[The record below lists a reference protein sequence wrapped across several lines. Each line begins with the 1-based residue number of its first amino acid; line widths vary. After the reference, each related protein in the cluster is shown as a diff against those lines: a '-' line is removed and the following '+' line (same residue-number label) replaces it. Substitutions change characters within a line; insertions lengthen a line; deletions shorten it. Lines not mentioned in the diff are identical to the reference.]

1 MTATL
6 RSLSGIKPTG
16 TPHLGNYLGMIRP
29 ALKLQESHETFYF
42 IADYHALTTLRESP
56 LLQEYTYD
64 LTATFAALGMDFDR
78 HTFYRQSDV
87 PEVTEL
93 TWILSCVTGKGLLDR
108 AHAFKDAS
116 TKGQEV
122 SMGLYNYPIL
132 MAADILLYDTNFVPV
147 GKDQQQHLEMTRD
160 MAIRFNNTFGEAL
173 VVPEALIE
181 DKVATIPGLDGQKM
195 SKSYNNIIPLFA
207 PEKTLRKAVMKM
219 QTDSKTVEES
229 KDPDT
234 CGVFALYRCFADED
248 EQAAL
253 AERYRAG
260 GMGYGEAKQL
270 CFERMNAEL
279 AEARE
284 RYDALRA
291 NPEQLEGILEAGR
304 DKAKLV
310 AREVLARVRNRVGLY
325 R

>member
-234 CGVFALYRCFADED
+234 CGVFALYHCFADED

>member
-29 ALKLQESHETFYF
+29 ALKLQEIHETFYF
-42 IADYHALTTLRESP
+42 IADYHALTTLREAP

-93 TWILSCVTGKGLLDR
+93 TWMLSCVTGKGLLDR

-116 TKGQEV
+116 TKGQEIN
-122 SMGLYNYPIL
+122 MGLYNYPIL

-160 MAIRFNNTFGEAL
+160 MAIHFNNTYGEAL

-181 DKVATIPGLDGQKM
+181 NKVATIPGLDGQKM

-207 PEKTLRKAVMKM
+207 PVQTLRKAVMKM
-219 QTDSKTVEES
+219 QTDSKTVKEL

-234 CGVFALYRCFADED
+234 CGVFALYRCFANED

-260 GMGYGEAKQL
+260 GLGYGEAKQL
-270 CFERMNAEL
+270 CFERVNAEL
-279 AEARE
+279 ADARE
-284 RYDALRA
+284 RYNALRS

-310 AREVLARVRNRVGLY
+310 AREVLARVRSRVGLY
-325 R
+325 K

>member
-29 ALKLQESHETFYF
+29 AIKLQEIHETFYF
-42 IADYHALTTLRESP
+42 IADYHALTTLREAP

-64 LTATFAALGMDFDR
+64 LTATFAALGMDFNH

-234 CGVFALYRCFADED
+234 CGVFALYHCFADED

-325 R
+325 Q

>member
-29 ALKLQESHETFYF
+29 ALKLQEIHETFYF
-42 IADYHALTTLRESP
+42 IADYHALTTLREAP

-93 TWILSCVTGKGLLDR
+93 TWMLSCVTGKGLLDR

-116 TKGQEV
+116 TKGQEIN
-122 SMGLYNYPIL
+122 MGLYNYPIL

-219 QTDSKTVEES
+219 QTDSKTVEEP

-234 CGVFALYRCFADED
+234 CGVFALFRCFANEG

-253 AERYRAG
+253 AERYRIG
-260 GMGYGEAKQL
+260 GMGYGELKQL
-270 CFERMNAEL
+270 CFEHMNVEL
-279 AEARE
+279 AAARE
-284 RYDALRA
+284 RYDTLRA

-304 DKAKLV
+304 DKAKRV
-310 AREVLARVRNRVGLY
+310 ARAVLARVRNRVGLY
-325 R
+325 Q